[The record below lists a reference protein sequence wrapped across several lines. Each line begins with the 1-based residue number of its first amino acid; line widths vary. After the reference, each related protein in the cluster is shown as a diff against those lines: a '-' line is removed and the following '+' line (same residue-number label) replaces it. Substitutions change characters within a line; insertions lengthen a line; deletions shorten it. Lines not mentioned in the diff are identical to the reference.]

1 MSVPLPAAPTPLG
14 EALGRVLAEPLTALT
29 DLPPFDT
36 SAMDGWALAGPGPWR
51 LPARGRGVLAGHARP
66 EPLEDGQAVRIATG
80 ARTPP
85 GATAV
90 LRSEH
95 GTERDGRTVGPSAR
109 AASSR
114 SASSCGHHADQPAP
128 GAGPASTGTT
138 DPAAATGE
146 PEHPRTDGPEHPRTR
161 DGRHADPATH
171 QPSAPPRGPA
181 APAPDHDR
189 DHAHSQAKA
198 RNQAHTQHQAHAPS
212 GDQHQAGWVH
222 ALPGHPVQ
230 PGQDIRPRGQECG
243 RGDQLLPAGTLV
255 TPAVLGLAAAAGYD
269 ELVTVRRPR
278 AEVLVLGDE
287 LLRSG
292 LPHDGLIRDALGP
305 MLGPWLQ
312 ALGADVVAT
321 RWLGDDAAALR
332 SAIERSPAD
341 LVITTGGTAGGP
353 VDHVHPVLRQL
364 GAHLLVDGVAV
375 RPGHPMLLAR
385 LDGRR
390 HLVGLPGN
398 PLAAVSGLMTFA
410 EPLLRTLAA
419 RPRPDAG
426 PAAGRGRADGT
437 YDNQR
442 SPRSQHNQH
451 SPHRGRGEPGGTAE
465 RRPAAGRSGEA
476 GGSGG
481 PSTWLP
487 LADEVPWHPRDT
499 RLVPV
504 RRRSGGA
511 VPLHFSGPAML
522 RGISVADGLA
532 VIPPGGVARGDEV
545 EVLGL
550 PWAGAGGVG
559 HWPGTHHHLPERAPG
574 PDAPT
579 PDARTPDTPATDT
592 PATDTP
598 ATGTPTPHART
609 SEPVTEQPHAMPDSS
624 LQGAVR
630 EQPECSPPRARTDT
644 ARTDTTHPHTA
655 RTDNAR
661 TNTAHPHTTHP
672 YTTHPHTAR
681 TDGIAPE
688 RERDRPEARPPG
700 GTE

>member
-1 MSVPLPAAPTPLG
+1 MSWAEARTVAVRAVGVPLPAAPTPLG

-95 GTERDGRTVGPSAR
+95 GTERDGRTG
-109 AASSR
+109 
-114 SASSCGHHADQPAP
+114 
-128 GAGPASTGTT
+128 
-138 DPAAATGE
+138 
-146 PEHPRTDGPEHPRTR
+146 
-161 DGRHADPATH
+161 DGRRPDPATR
-171 QPSAPPRGPA
+171 QPSAPSRGPD
-181 APAPDHDR
+181 APAPDHDDAH
-189 DHAHSQAKA
+189 DHGDAHNQAHAHVHSQAQAQAQAA
-198 RNQAHTQHQAHAPS
+198 RQSQA
-212 GDQHQAGWVH
+212 AGWVY

-312 ALGADVVAT
+312 ALGADVLAT
-321 RWLGDDAAALR
+321 RWLGDDAAALHA
-332 SAIERSPAD
+332 AIERSPAD

-364 GAHLLVDGVAV
+364 GARLLVDGVAV

-398 PLAAVSGLMTFA
+398 PLAAVSGLLTFA

-419 RPRPDAG
+419 RPRPDAV
-426 PAAGRGRADGT
+426 PAAGRGRAVGA
-437 YDNQR
+437 YDDQR
-442 SPRSQHNQH
+442 SQPSSPRD
-451 SPHRGRGEPGGTAE
+451 R
-465 RRPAAGRSGEA
+465 GEA

-481 PSTWLP
+481 PSTRLP

-504 RRRSGGA
+504 RRRSGA
-511 VPLHFSGPAML
+511 VVPLHFSGPAML

-532 VIPPGGVARGDEV
+532 VIPPGGVARGAEV
-545 EVLGL
+545 EVLDL
-550 PWAGAGGVG
+550 PWAGGGGVG
-559 HWPGTHHHLPERAPG
+559 YWPGTHHHLSERAPE
-574 PDAPT
+574 PDAGPGSGPHPGSGSAPGATAYPASDTPT
-579 PDARTPDTPATDT
+579 PDART
-592 PATDTP
+592 
-598 ATGTPTPHART
+598 
-609 SEPVTEQPHAMPDSS
+609 SEPVPEQPHAPPAPSM
-624 LQGAVR
+624 QGAVR
-630 EQPECSPPRARTDT
+630 AQSEGSTPRARIDNASTES
-644 ARTDTTHPHTA
+644 A

-661 TNTAHPHTTHP
+661 TDNTRASTARTENTAPHTTRPHP
-672 YTTHPHTAR
+672 THPRAAR
-681 TDGIAPE
+681 TDGVTPE
-688 RERDRPEARPPG
+688 RERDNPEARPPG